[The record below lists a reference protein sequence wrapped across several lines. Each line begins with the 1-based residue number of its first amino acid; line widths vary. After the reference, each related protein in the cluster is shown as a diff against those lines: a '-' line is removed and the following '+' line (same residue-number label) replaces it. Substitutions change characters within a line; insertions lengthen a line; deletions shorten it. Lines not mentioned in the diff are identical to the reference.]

1 MTTKTAQ
8 LNTPIK
14 PTKQKRKRKQ
24 MARGKAI
31 NVKIA
36 TPKVITAL
44 TNKLVELEANYKTQ
58 DENEAKFQEAQKA
71 WNEQLVKYAISQISK
86 AENLRTNY
94 REWNKTLN
102 VDFDIKVE
110 SGTNFPAEPERNFEQ
125 IHRHTYNEMVDE
137 MSNAIRILKMT
148 DEEVVST
155 STYNAVA
162 RYL

>member
-1 MTTKTAQ
+1 MS
-8 LNTPIK
+8 
-14 PTKQKRKRKQ
+14 
-24 MARGKAI
+24 RGKAI
-31 NVKIA
+31 SVKIP
-36 TPKVITAL
+36 TQRVITAL
-44 TNKLVELEANYKTQ
+44 ETKFAELETNWANQ
-58 DENEAKFQEAQKA
+58 EANEAKYQKSFEKWKKELIDYA
-71 WNEQLVKYAISQISK
+71 VANVKK

-110 SGTNFPAEPERNFEQ
+110 SGTNFPAEPERDFEQ